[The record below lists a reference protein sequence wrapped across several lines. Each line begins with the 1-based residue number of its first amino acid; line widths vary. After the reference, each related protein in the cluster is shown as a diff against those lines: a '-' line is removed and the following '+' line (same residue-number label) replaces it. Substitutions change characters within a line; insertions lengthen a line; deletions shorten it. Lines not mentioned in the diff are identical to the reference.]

1 MCKYLYFCGIR
12 KITGLE
18 KKKIAFIELETHSA
32 LLEQWYL
39 LLKEMSSIEFYFFVS
54 PKVKSKISAIPADC
68 MMLVHNA
75 KEIEKELASFDAVV
89 VNTFHRNFEQY
100 QTIFENKK
108 SLVVLHNL
116 NFSLFF
122 QSVNWKNIV
131 SERKRL
137 TYFLKLYFAEKI
149 NIRRKV
155 LLKATSYGVLSQSL
169 LDEVNHKSK
178 FGAKTELLQ
187 MNYSQPTMQ
196 PSSEILQIVMP
207 GNVSN
212 KRKDIT
218 TVFEIL
224 PRLKPQSQL
233 HFTFLGKPESE
244 AVLQQ
249 LEGLKQ
255 KCSAQIEITHYHQF
269 IPWEEYSRVIAKTH
283 LLLCPIK
290 NDTSF
295 YLVDEVYGK
304 TKVSGS
310 EADCIHNGK
319 IGLFPTSY
327 PKMHWHN
334 LYYEN
339 ASDLEAILNNLTLA
353 QLSAEYE
360 KLQPYLQQYT
370 FESVKNNLEYQLLQ
384 LANS

>member
-1 MCKYLYFCGIR
+1 MGLESLK
-12 KITGLE
+12 LE

-39 LLKEMSSIEFYFFVS
+39 LLKEMQSIDFYFFVS
-54 PKVKSKISAIPADC
+54 QKVKSKITAIPADC

-75 KEIEKELASFDAVV
+75 KEIEKELAGFDAVV

-100 QTIFENKK
+100 QAIFKQKK
-108 SLVVLHNL
+108 SLVIVHNL

-122 QSVNWKNIV
+122 QSVNWKNIWA
-131 SERKRL
+131 ERVRL
-137 TYFLKLYFAEKI
+137 TYFLKLYLAEKI
-149 NIRRKV
+149 NSRRKV
-155 LLKATSYGVLSQSL
+155 VLKAEHFGVLSQSL
-169 LDEVNHKSK
+169 LDEVSSRSA
-178 FGAKTELLQ
+178 FGAKTKLIQ
-187 MNYSQPTMQ
+187 MNYGQH
-196 PSSEILQIVMP
+196 SSMINAEVLQIVMP

-212 KRKDIT
+212 KRKDIKT
-218 TVFEIL
+218 LFEIL
-224 PRLKPQSQL
+224 PKLNPESKL
-233 HFTFLGKPESE
+233 HFTFLGKPESDE
-244 AVLQQ
+244 VLQE
-249 LEGLKQ
+249 LEKLK
-255 KCSAQIEITHYHQF
+255 KTTSEKIEITHYHRF
-269 IPWEEYSRVIAKTH
+269 IPWEEYSRVIAKAH

-290 NDTSF
+290 NETSF

-327 PKMHWHN
+327 PKMNWHN

-339 ASDLEAILNNLTLA
+339 ASDLESILNNLTIE
-353 QLSAEYE
+353 QLSSEYE
-360 KLQPYLQQYT
+360 KLQPYLSLYT
-370 FESVKNNLEYQLLQ
+370 FDSVKNNLENQLLQ